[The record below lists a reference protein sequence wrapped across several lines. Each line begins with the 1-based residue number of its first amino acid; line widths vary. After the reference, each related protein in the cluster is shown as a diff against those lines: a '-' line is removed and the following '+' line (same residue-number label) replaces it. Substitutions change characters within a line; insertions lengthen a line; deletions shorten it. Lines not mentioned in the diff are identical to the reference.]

1 MADAER
7 LPKGAPEELEP
18 KVVKELLYAVVAR
31 KVLDIVQSHEEGI
44 GQVQVEEILQE
55 YGVKEES
62 DADRGK
68 IGKLA
73 LDIIARLEKAGLLWS
88 RGSHYESIAALKA
101 QNFDQDHLRRHPF
114 DNQRTLTKKEIKK
127 LPTWLAELVRSYS

>member
-1 MADAER
+1 MADAEQ

-31 KVLDIVQSHEEGI
+31 KVLDIVQTQDEGI

-73 LDIIARLEKAGLLWS
+73 LDIIGRLEKAGLLWS